1 MSEANKQVIK
11 ILMIDDHPMI
21 IEGYQNTLL
30 FTKKEHQELKIDIAN
45 NCDEAI
51 KFMEKS
57 IDNELPYDVL
67 FFDISLPPSSDGKF
81 NSGED
86 LAVHARE
93 ILPKSKIVILTM
105 FNESYRIHNIIKTIN
120 PEGFLIKSDL
130 TSSELSSA
138 FQAVLNN
145 PPFYSGTVNS
155 YLRKTITS
163 DIVID
168 EKNRKILY
176 LLSQGIKTKN
186 LASHLDMSQSAIEK
200 RKKQLKELFDV
211 TDGEDETLLEK
222 ARGNGFI

>member
-1 MSEANKQVIK
+1 MTEKFK

-30 FTKKEHQELKIDIAN
+30 FTKKDNQELKIDIAN

-51 KFMEKS
+51 AAMNKS
-57 IDNELPYDVL
+57 VQNELPYDIL
-67 FFDISLPPSSDGKF
+67 FVDISLPPSTDGTM

-86 LAVHARE
+86 LAEYARKV
-93 ILPKSKIVILTM
+93 LPNAKIIVLTM
-105 FNESYRIHNIIKTIN
+105 FNESFRIHNIIKTID

-130 TSSELSSA
+130 TSSELASA
-138 FQAVLNN
+138 FQAVINN

-155 YLRKTITS
+155 HIRKTITS

-168 EKNRKILY
+168 DKNRKILH

-186 LASHLDMSQSAIEK
+186 LASHLDISLSAIEK
-200 RKKQLKELFDV
+200 RKKQLRDIFEV
-211 TDGEDETLLEK
+211 NDGQDETLLNQ
-222 ARGNGFI
+222 ARKKGFV

>member
-1 MSEANKQVIK
+1 MIQKIK

-51 KFMEKS
+51 SLMDKS
-57 IDNELPYDVL
+57 IENEIPYNVL
-67 FFDISLPPSSDGKF
+67 FVDISLPPSTDGKMT
-81 NSGED
+81 SGED
-86 LAVHARE
+86 LAGYARK
-93 ILPKSKIVILTM
+93 ILPQAKIVILTM
-105 FNESYRIHNIIKTIN
+105 FNEPFRIHNIIKTID

-130 TSSELSSA
+130 TSSELASA

-155 YLRKTITS
+155 FIRKAITS

-168 EKNRKILY
+168 EKNRKILH
-176 LLSQGIKTKN
+176 LLSQGVKTKN
-186 LASHLDMSQSAIEK
+186 LASHLNISLSAIEK
-200 RKKQLKELFDV
+200 RKKHLREIFEV
-211 TDGEDETLLEK
+211 TDGQDETLLDE
-222 ARGNGFI
+222 ARKRGFI